1 MIKMFRQVIIGILI
15 SNISY
20 AGLPPT
26 TVKGQT
32 DVGAKVKF
40 QFQAPHNQ
48 ITDLGGVSGLIETGS
63 TNILTNPGFEASVT
77 NWTAS
82 GGATATAN
90 STAKGTG
97 ALGYD
102 WNSNGASQT
111 LVSSTI
117 VVPNGLQGNN
127 GLVSCN
133 IKTVSGTATYTLTVD
148 DGTTN
153 IVTPITINNS
163 TNTFIQTSL
172 NFVYPSSGSIRV
184 KLSSVAADEPEIY
197 IDDCFLGSAVNV
209 ASIPP
214 QAVLMGTVKVS
225 GCAAVWSTTSTSYAS
240 FAAQTGC
247 SYAVTKNALSPTTNI
262 PAIRFAS
269 LPAGDY
275 LLQATGRIENN
286 VGNQASW
293 FQFYDGTTASIE
305 ESNITS
311 STSVIGVSPGISQS
325 FSYSAPQSNVTLQIR
340 AKVSAGG
347 TANLYGLSAY
357 PLVIKVWYF
366 PPSSQQAVSSSN
378 ADYSGSTYSLTAS
391 NTQGIGTPTSASCTH
406 DRVGG
411 NLLLKC
417 KLTTGTPTATEMR
430 INLPNGLVSAD
441 TTRIPSIQLVGYG
454 ARNVINAAYNYNMLI
469 EPSVGYLTVG
479 AENPSL
485 AGLTKQNGSA
495 LFLAGEVFS
504 FFASVPIQGW
514 SSSQR
519 APTLIGSV
527 TSNSNG
533 AERIERAQLT
543 CSASSSITR
552 QSGTWLSTV
561 GNLSSGVCSY
571 TLTSGAYSDLPTC
584 TISGNNNVIISTAE
598 WKVFP
603 VTATTGSIVCTS
615 GNAACTGGAAV
626 NLICMGPR

>member
-48 ITDLGGVSGLIETGS
+48 ITDLGGVSGLIETGN

-153 IVTPITINNS
+153 IVTPVTINNS
-163 TNTFIQTSL
+163 TSTFIQTSL

-225 GCAAVWSTTSTSYAS
+225 GCTAVWSTTSTSYAS

-286 VGNQASW
+286 TGNQAS
-293 FQFYDGTTASIE
+293 FYQFYDGTTASIE
-305 ESNITS
+305 ESNISS

-340 AKVSAGG
+340 SKVTAGG
-347 TANLYGLSAY
+347 TANLYGQTTY

-411 NLLLKC
+411 NLLLNC

-454 ARNVINAAYNYNMLI
+454 ARNVINGAYNYNMLI

-479 AENPSL
+479 AESSAL

-495 LFLAGEVFS
+495 LFNAGEVFS

-533 AERIERAQLT
+533 AERIERVKIT
-543 CSASSSITR
+543 SAGAITSQSGLWVTSVTKGGTGNYTVNFSSS
-552 QSGTWLSTV
+552 TW
-561 GNLSSGVCSY
+561 
-571 TLTSGAYSDLPTC
+571 SDAPTC
-584 TISGNNNVIISTAE
+584 TCTSSWPGA
-598 WKVFP
+598 
-603 VTATTGSIVCTS
+603 ATGSFCNINT
-615 GNAACTGGAAV
+615 NTTTALQLYTANDTGAAADYGTSIHCV
-626 NLICMGPR
+626 GPR